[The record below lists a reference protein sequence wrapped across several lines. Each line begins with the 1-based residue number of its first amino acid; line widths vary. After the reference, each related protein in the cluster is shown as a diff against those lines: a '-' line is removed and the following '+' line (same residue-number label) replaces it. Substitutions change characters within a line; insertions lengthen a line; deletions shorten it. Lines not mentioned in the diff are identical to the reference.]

1 VLHTPGHTPTH
12 LSYVVTDG
20 HHTSVFTGGSLLY
33 GSVGRTDLIS
43 RAMADELTR
52 RQFASVRRLAAEL
65 ADDATVLPTHG
76 FGSFCSSAAA
86 DAQTAD
92 VDPRYGVATST
103 IGVQRR
109 ENIALTIV
117 DEQTF
122 VDTILGGLDAYPRY
136 YAHMAPRNR
145 LGPEPI
151 DLSPPIPADASELA
165 ARIHAGE
172 WVVDLRSRTAYAS
185 DHVIGTVNI
194 EVTDSLVTYLAWLI
208 PWGTP
213 LTLIGDTAAEVAEA
227 QRQLTRV
234 GIDRPAAAAT
244 GGIAHWGD
252 QFSRA
257 ARSGSVTTRELA
269 AQRRARPSEA
279 PFVLDVRRH
288 DERRNRAIAG
298 SAHIPL
304 HELTRRA
311 AEVPADRD
319 VWVHCAGGYRASIAA
334 SLLVRAGRRPV
345 LIDDDEQ
352 AITTLGLDRSPE
364 CVGSAGRGLRL
375 QADPALRPVGADLAL
390 EHRHARLDP
399 SSASRQAANASSR
412 WAAVTA
418 MRMCAI
424 ADLELTQGVQ
434 QRESADRRMR
444 RADLA
449 GDADEFRLGHRLVG
463 RVVEADHVIHVVGVV
478 TDAAEERHDRADV
491 RCADPREHPSTSI
504 GPRTRP
510 VTVADV
516 VLLPTRPHPRRPAG
530 AARPRAPRPAR
541 STRVRARGPR
551 TPRRAA

>member
-1 VLHTPGHTPTH
+1 MSSSNAGLHVITIETPSLGDRSYVVHDGTDALVIDPQRDIDRVLRELDERGLRLSHVFETHIHNDYVTGGFDLAHRTGATYVLNADDEVAFDAHGAHDGDRIRIGGLEVRVLHTPGHTPTH

-252 QFSRA
+252 QLPRGTFRVSDYA
-257 ARSGSVTTRELA
+257 GLA

-311 AEVPADRD
+311 AELPADRD

-352 AITTLGLDRSPE
+352 AITTLGLDRP
-364 CVGSAGRGLRL
+364 
-375 QADPALRPVGADLAL
+375 LA
-390 EHRHARLDP
+390 
-399 SSASRQAANASSR
+399 
-412 WAAVTA
+412 
-418 MRMCAI
+418 
-424 ADLELTQGVQ
+424 
-434 QRESADRRMR
+434 
-444 RADLA
+444 
-449 GDADEFRLGHRLVG
+449 
-463 RVVEADHVIHVVGVV
+463 
-478 TDAAEERHDRADV
+478 
-491 RCADPREHPSTSI
+491 
-504 GPRTRP
+504 
-510 VTVADV
+510 
-516 VLLPTRPHPRRPAG
+516 
-530 AARPRAPRPAR
+530 
-541 STRVRARGPR
+541 
-551 TPRRAA
+551 